1 MTGSA
6 RKEQKQPETEE
17 TFPPVYLGPTPSP
30 GVTAVCKK
38 HATRCH
44 NNQQCLTWEP
54 SIVENG
60 GSWLKSHLPPEELK
74 NRCTCHCSFLPA
86 CQVLNP
92 QRQTNFSSS
101 SSQAKDAFKVSV
113 TLSEMVSKARES
125 LITVV
130 QSYTT
135 SRCPELTPPAKD
147 LHAFISQV
155 TNQVI
160 KSCAWQNTGKERAR
174 YQKSP
179 RATARAYLHRE
190 AGCRKAML
198 VLVCGRRVM
207 T

>member
-1 MTGSA
+1 MPPAAITTSSASRGSRASWRAEGVGLTPISLQRHLKIVA
-6 RKEQKQPETEE
+6 R
-17 TFPPVYLGPTPSP
+17 
-30 GVTAVCKK
+30 VTA
-38 HATRCH
+38 
-44 NNQQCLTWEP
+44 P
-54 SIVENG
+54 S
-60 GSWLKSHLPPEELK
+60 
-74 NRCTCHCSFLPA
+74 CPA
-86 CQVLNP
+86 WQVLNP

-135 SRCPELTPPAKD
+135 SQCPELTPPAKD

-179 RATARAYLHRE
+179 QGHGPCLSSPGGGLPKSDACSGLRQKGDDLKKNVSILH
-190 AGCRKAML
+190 KL
-198 VLVCGRRVM
+198 I
-207 T
+207 

>member
-1 MTGSA
+1 M
-6 RKEQKQPETEE
+6 
-17 TFPPVYLGPTPSP
+17 
-30 GVTAVCKK
+30 
-38 HATRCH
+38 
-44 NNQQCLTWEP
+44 
-54 SIVENG
+54 ENG

-179 RATARAYLHRE
+179 QGHGPCLSSPGGGLPKSDACSGLRQKGDDLKKNVSILH
-190 AGCRKAML
+190 KL
-198 VLVCGRRVM
+198 I
-207 T
+207 